1 MAVFW
6 LERLLEALAKVL
18 LPATLIERGHQ
29 ALEKLRVLH
38 PAAPSLVKGWLDEV
52 EVGLDG
58 PAPGASPAPPAGRKS
73 WWKR

>member
-1 MAVFW
+1 
-6 LERLLEALAKVL
+6 
-18 LPATLIERGHQ
+18 LIERGHQ